1 MVDQSQQIA
10 NKYLSGFIIITGL
23 LLISQPGI
31 AQRPASQTVSKI
43 IENIM
48 QEKDQALDYT
58 DLVTSLNEYYDSP
71 LSLNNASREE
81 LLSLYILSVP
91 QVNDIIAYR
100 DQYDGFTTL
109 YELQTIESLP
119 DQTIKQLLPF
129 VNAKKEEDRFPIT
142 LENLTKYGSHD
153 LILRSERTLEQ
164 VKGQRIADT
173 ASKPENN
180 KGYLGSPYDLYT
192 RYIYNFSDRISLGF
206 TAEKDA
212 GEAFFKEPNPN
223 GFDFYSG
230 HLFLQDIGPM
240 KSVALGDFEA
250 EFGQGLILSSGLTL
264 GKTPNAIGI
273 SRNAERLD
281 AYTSANENNYFRG
294 VGATY
299 EWQDMKLTGFYSNKL
314 MDANLTRRDTLANNQ
329 AATSIKGSGM
339 HRTWREYDDKKVF
352 RQQVGGANVTQEF
365 GNLSLGATG
374 IVIRNEKPL
383 TNQDRLYKKFGWEG
397 KEAWNASVDYQWLFR
412 DFYFFGE
419 VGYSH
424 TGALATLNGLMLN
437 LPSAMKLGA
446 LYRNYPKNFTAPYG
460 NAFRES
466 GQVSNENGLFLT
478 LQMEPFENWSL
489 STYIDYF
496 KFPWLR
502 YQTDQPSDGYE
513 YLGNIVYNPGDFEME
528 WRIKGQSKVRNLSD
542 NEASISKSGRYHQW
556 RFRWDIDYELSRH
569 WSAQTRLAHSFYQ
582 IGGKVPQNGWLAFQ
596 DLRYETMDNDLYI
609 IGRYCLFNVD
619 DYQARIFTYEND
631 LLYTFSIPFFQDRG
645 MRYYLLSRLKTWGSA
660 SWWVKFGRTR
670 YFNKNQIGSSYQE
683 IQGNRKTT
691 LKTQVRFKF

>member
-1 MVDQSQQIA
+1 MFDQVPKP
-10 NKYLSGFIIITGL
+10 NTKYLSALLLIVGL
-23 LLISQPGI
+23 LLVSQQGL
-31 AQRPASQTVSKI
+31 AQRPASQTVSQI

-48 QEKDQALDYT
+48 QEKDEALDYT
-58 DLVTSLNEYYDSP
+58 DLVTSLNEYYENP
-71 LSLNNASREE
+71 LSLNNASRQE

-100 DQYDGFTTL
+100 DQYDGFTTI
-109 YELQTIESLP
+109 YELQTIESLN
-119 DQTIKQLLPF
+119 DQTIKRLIPF
-129 VNAKKEEDRFPIT
+129 VNTKKEEERFPIT
-142 LENLTKYGSHD
+142 LENLTKYGDHD
-153 LILRSERTLEQ
+153 LILRSERTLEE

-180 KGYLGSPYDLYT
+180 KGYLGSPYDFYT

-212 GEAFFKEPNPN
+212 GEAFFSKPNPN

-230 HLFLQDIGPM
+230 HLFLEDIGPL
-240 KSVALGDFEA
+240 KSIALGDYEV
-250 EFGQGLILSSGLTL
+250 EFGQGLILSTGLTL

-294 VGATY
+294 IGATW
-299 EWQDMKLTGFYSNKL
+299 EWGKTKLTGFYSNKL
-314 MDANLTRRDTLANNQ
+314 MDANLTRQDTFSNTQ
-329 AATSIKGSGM
+329 AATSIKSSGM
-339 HRTWREYDDKKVF
+339 HRTWSEFEDKRAL
-352 RQQVGGANVTQEF
+352 RQQVGGANINREF

-374 IVIRNEKPL
+374 IFIRNEKPL
-383 TNQDRLYKKFGWEG
+383 TNQDRLYKKFRWNG
-397 KEAWNASVDYQWLFR
+397 KQAWNVSFDYKWLFR

-419 VGYSH
+419 VAYSH
-424 TGALATLNGLMLN
+424 RGELATLNGLMLN
-437 LPSAMKLGA
+437 LPSGMKLGA

-460 NAFRES
+460 NSFRES
-466 GQVSNENGLFLT
+466 GRVSNENGLFLT

-489 STYIDYF
+489 STYVDYF

-502 YQTDQPSDGYE
+502 YRTDQPSDGYE
-513 YLGNIVYNPGDFEME
+513 YLGNVIYNPGKFEME
-528 WRIKGQSKVRNLSD
+528 WRIKGQSKVRNITNS
-542 NEASISKSGRYHQW
+542 EAATSKSARYNQW
-556 RFRWDIDYELSRH
+556 RFRWDIDYQLSRQ

-582 IGGKVPQNGWLAFQ
+582 IGDQSPQNGWLAFQ
-596 DLRYETMDNDLYI
+596 DLRYETTNNDLYV
-609 IGRYCLFNVD
+609 IGRYALFNVD
-619 DYQARIFTYEND
+619 DYQTRIFTYEND

-660 SWWVKFGRTR
+660 SWWVKLGRTN
-670 YFNKNQIGSSYQE
+670 YFNKNEIGSGKQA
-683 IQGNRKTT
+683 IQGSNKTT